1 MQDAC
6 AELSLHLAEVRFGV
20 RSAGEAVRAGA
31 AARADVVTLEGAAL
45 TVELDEGGVRALNAA
60 ASTPKRYETLSSLL
74 LNESAGFVAA
84 FNGSLAAQLAKV
96 VAEREA
102 EGESGAADA
111 DHAVGD
117 AGLAGFDVVFL
128 RHGNTGKA
136 EVDIDRALTERGRE
150 QAVSAADFL
159 RGLPV
164 APLVACSSAGRCV
177 ETVTLA
183 LRAAGHAFELVTC
196 PSIYDVI
203 FQPSSTAEVWT
214 RLGYAPLR
222 AYRAEGAAI
231 CDRFDEYARVC
242 LAEIDGVAAKVVANG
257 ARRTLVVCG
266 HAVYLPSLALA
277 LATRRNLPQASLD
290 AILDCNTPEAG
301 GYLVTADAARL
312 LP

>member
-6 AELSLHLAEVRFGV
+6 AELNLHLAEVRFGV

-31 AARADVVTLEGAAL
+31 AARADLVTLEGAAL

-84 FNGSLAAQLAKV
+84 FNGSLAAQLAQV

-111 DHAVGD
+111 DHT

-159 RGLPV
+159 RDLPV

-222 AYRAEGAAI
+222 AYRAEGAAV

-277 LATRRNLPQASLD
+277 LATQRNLPQASLD